1 MKVEEILNKR
11 QIRALEDG
19 QDARKTLKNFA
30 RMAAKGYEFGEDRP
44 VLICG
49 DPGIG
54 KTYLIKKNLN
64 KNKIDYYQCPATSSF
79 FGLAI
84 HLAKLKYDFPDE
96 RVVVLLDDVAK
107 YFKGDGLD
115 ILKRLFEDKILDYS
129 VDWSRFLDTA
139 IITGVIWFV
148 QSSLYNTKT
157 QLNAG
162 QNLTSASSSATTDSI
177 QNVAQTNTNTVA
189 TINIGG
195 GQNNVEYTFTCRM
208 TDNTGST
215 AERTI
220 KIRLKER

>member
-1 MKVEEILNKR
+1 M
-11 QIRALEDG
+11 
-19 QDARKTLKNFA
+19 
-30 RMAAKGYEFGEDRP
+30 
-44 VLICG
+44 
-49 DPGIG
+49 
-54 KTYLIKKNLN
+54 
-64 KNKIDYYQCPATSSF
+64 SF
-79 FGLAI
+79 RWPS
-84 HLAKLKYDFPDE
+84 KDPDE
-96 RVVVLLDDVAK
+96 
-107 YFKGDGLD
+107 
-115 ILKRLFEDKILDYS
+115 ILDYS

-139 IITGVIWFV
+139 TITGVIWFV

-162 QNLTSASSSATTDSI
+162 QTLTSASSNATTDSI
-177 QNVAQTNTNTVA
+177 QNVAQTNTDTVA